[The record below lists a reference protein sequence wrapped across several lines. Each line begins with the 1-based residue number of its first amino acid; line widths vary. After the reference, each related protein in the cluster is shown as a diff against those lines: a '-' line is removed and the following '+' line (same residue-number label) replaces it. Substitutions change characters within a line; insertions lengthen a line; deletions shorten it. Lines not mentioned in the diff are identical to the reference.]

1 MKTQRN
7 IYSIPMGCYKYD
19 KDIQNLQ
26 LHEDVIAIGDEAFE
40 GCTNM
45 VSAIIHNGITTIGKN
60 AFYGCTNLEYVKLSK
75 EIKSIEVSTFA
86 KCPKLKTVI
95 IPDGIY
101 YIADNAFDGSTE
113 KLTII
118 GTVGSYAEVYAKKHS
133 IKFMSALSL

>member
-1 MKTQRN
+1 
-7 IYSIPMGCYKYD
+7 MGCYKYD

-45 VSAIIHNGITTIGKN
+45 TRAIIHDGITKIGKD
-60 AFYGCTNLEYVKLSK
+60 AFYGCTNLEHVKLSK
-75 EIKSIEVSTFA
+75 EIKRIEVRTFA

-101 YIADNAFDGSTE
+101 HIADNAFDGSTE
-113 KLTII
+113 NLTII
-118 GTVGSYAEVYAKKHS
+118 GAVGTYAEEYAKKHS
-133 IKFMSALSL
+133 IKFMPATNL